1 MNGSNLGRAI
11 IIRAIRIAPA
21 FQNFCMG
28 IYRDSCRKVVEP
40 EREMAIEPCVEAI
53 EQLCGH
59 MPRGSLLRSLTVD
72 TLSYENPSQMNKR
85 GGPAWEK
92 WRSLLTGQISNEAW
106 SRDFQEDFVVEA
118 GRNWN
123 GIPPVSA
130 FLDSLP
136 DRDTNATWTT
146 KDDLRCV

>member
-1 MNGSNLGRAI
+1 VRSIGKQRLWHHRLVRPTLLRGFSNLFSEQGPDVNGSNLGRDI

-53 EQLCGH
+53 EQLCGY

-72 TLSYENPSQMNKR
+72 TLSYENPLQMNKR
-85 GGPAWEK
+85 GGTAWEK
-92 WRSLLTGQISNEAW
+92 WRSLLTA
-106 SRDFQEDFVVEA
+106 DFE
-118 GRNWN
+118 
-123 GIPPVSA
+123 
-130 FLDSLP
+130 
-136 DRDTNATWTT
+136 
-146 KDDLRCV
+146 